1 MNTITLRTVTA
12 AAVIAPVLA
21 LGAGAA
27 VAGATAPD
35 LPPTAPAVVETTP
48 IAPELITP
56 VVLLPGQTTWQ
67 GALGSVLAC
76 APWGL
81 IPLIGPN
88 VAFPICLA

>member
-1 MNTITLRTVTA
+1 MKTITLRTATA
-12 AAVIAPVLA
+12 AALIAPALA
-21 LGAGAA
+21 LGAGP
-27 VAGATAPD
+27 AGATASE
-35 LPPTAPAVVETTP
+35 PPTAPPAVTETTP
-48 IAPELITP
+48 TGPDLITP

-67 GALGSVLAC
+67 GALGTVLAC

>member
-1 MNTITLRTVTA
+1 MNTITLRTATA

-21 LGAGAA
+21 LGAGTAA
-27 VAGATAPD
+27 AGAGASD
-35 LPPTAPAVVETTP
+35 LPTTPPAVTETTP
-48 IAPELITP
+48 VSPELITP

-81 IPLIGPN
+81 IPLFGPN

>member
-1 MNTITLRTVTA
+1 MNTITLRTATA
-12 AAVIAPVLA
+12 AALIAPALT
-21 LGAGAA
+21 LGAG
-27 VAGATAPD
+27 VAGATAHE
-35 LPPTAPAVVETTP
+35 PPTAPPAVTETTP
-48 IAPELITP
+48 VSPDMITP

-67 GALGSVLAC
+67 GALGTVLAC